1 MTSPAAPARCT
12 LLFDGRC
19 GMCSAWRA
27 WIARHDR
34 GGRIALLPYQDPAAR
49 DLVPDLPPERFA
61 GEMQLILPD
70 GRVVGGATA
79 IAESLRVL
87 PGYRWLGALLRLPP
101 ILWMARRLYAV
112 IARNRRRISRS
123 LCLVPALPDDAPS
136 RSPSPGDPS
145 PSS

>member
-1 MTSPAAPARCT
+1 MTSPAAPARYT

-19 GMCSAWRA
+19 GMCSAWRV

-34 GGRIALLPYQDPAAR
+34 GDRITLLPYQDPAAR

-61 GEMQLILPD
+61 GEMQLILAD

-101 ILWMARRLYAV
+101 ILWMARRVYAV
-112 IARNRRRISRS
+112 IARNRRRISQRF
-123 LCLVPALPDDAPS
+123 CLAPALPDEPSS
-136 RSPSPGDPS
+136 RSPSSGESRAPH
-145 PSS
+145 

>member
-1 MTSPAAPARCT
+1 MTSPAAPARYT

-34 GGRIALLPYQDPAAR
+34 GDRITLLPYQDPAAR
-49 DLVPDLPPERFA
+49 HLAPGVPPERFE

-70 GRVVGGATA
+70 GQVVGGATA
-79 IAESLRVL
+79 IAEALRVL
-87 PGYRWLGALLRLPP
+87 PGYRWLGALLRWPP
-101 ILWMARRLYAV
+101 VLGVARRVYAF